1 MRNLRPRSADED
13 IQLQFR
19 LELTAR
25 ADASIDVR
33 SKSAVSARVPWS
45 PRFKLLP
52 FPGVS
57 ERVLPASTQA
67 PTLAP
72 SKSWPEFKAKVVPC
86 LQRFYSR
93 AYRHPVHIPP
103 EEGEEMLQFLKN
115 GPAPPSAPAWIDWSR
130 DIPQSEADAAA
141 VDAPASG
148 PDERA
153 PTSGPAEIRRKKEY
167 HPFLAPRKNA
177 DGKKCRCEFA
187 TECAAAS
194 CMSDNYYTHT
204 HVHTCTRTRAHAR
217 AHTCTHTHVH
227 ACDKV
232 WQHDPPQSNASR
244 LSPQS

>member
-1 MRNLRPRSADED
+1 MCAQLCKEVFGDRLQEVVDIRGVHDWKTMMRDLRPRSADED
-13 IQLQFR
+13 IQQQFR

-45 PRFKLLP
+45 PRFKILP

-57 ERVLPASTQA
+57 ETVLPASTQA

-72 SKSWPEFKAKVVPC
+72 PKPWTDLKAKVVPC
-86 LQRFYSR
+86 LKRFYSR

-103 EEGEEMLQFLKN
+103 EEREEMLQFLQN
-115 GPAPPSAPAWIDWSR
+115 GPAQPSAPAWIDWSR
-130 DIPQSEADAAA
+130 GIPESEADAAA
-141 VDAPASG
+141 VDADVPFPVPDQSEAPATG

-167 HPFLAPRKNA
+167 HPFLAPRENA

-194 CMSDNYYTHT
+194 CMYE
-204 HVHTCTRTRAHAR
+204 
-217 AHTCTHTHVH
+217 
-227 ACDKV
+227 
-232 WQHDPPQSNASR
+232 
-244 LSPQS
+244 